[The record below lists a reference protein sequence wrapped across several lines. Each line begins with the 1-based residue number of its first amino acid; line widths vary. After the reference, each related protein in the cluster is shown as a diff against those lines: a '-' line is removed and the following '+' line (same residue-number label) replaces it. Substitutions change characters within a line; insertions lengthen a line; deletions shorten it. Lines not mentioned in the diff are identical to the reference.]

1 MRLACGNGGTYMNAR
16 KSKGDI
22 IFDTINIVI
31 LAIILII
38 VAYPLIYVVSA
49 SISDPTA
56 ILNGQLKLLP
66 KGFTLEAYTRV
77 IKNKDILMGYKNT
90 ILYTVI
96 GTLVNIILTIM
107 IAYPLS
113 RKDLRGRNFIMA
125 ILTFTMFF
133 SGGLIPTYLII
144 KDLGLIN
151 NFWVMILPNAISMY
165 NVIIVRTFF
174 QNSIPMEIQEAS
186 MIDGCSNIKILIKI
200 ILPLSKPI
208 MAVMVLYYGIAHWN
222 AFFNALIYLSD
233 KEKHPLQLI
242 LRDILIQNEM
252 NDMMNMTSESVA
264 QQQLFSESLKYAVIV
279 FASLPVLI
287 IYPILQRHFVKG
299 VMVGALKG

>member
-1 MRLACGNGGTYMNAR
+1 MNAR

>member
-1 MRLACGNGGTYMNAR
+1 MNAR

-22 IFDTINIVI
+22 IFDTINVVI
-31 LAIILII
+31 LTIILII

-56 ILNGQLKLLP
+56 ILNGQLRLLP
-66 KGFTLEAYTRV
+66 KGFTLEAYKRV
-77 IKNKDILMGYKNT
+77 LQNKDILMGYKNT
-90 ILYTVI
+90 IIYTVI

-113 RKDLRGRNFIMA
+113 RKDMRGRNFIMA

-186 MIDGCSNIKILIKI
+186 MIDGCSNIKILMKI

>member
-1 MRLACGNGGTYMNAR
+1 MNAR

-299 VMVGALKG
+299 VMVGAIKG